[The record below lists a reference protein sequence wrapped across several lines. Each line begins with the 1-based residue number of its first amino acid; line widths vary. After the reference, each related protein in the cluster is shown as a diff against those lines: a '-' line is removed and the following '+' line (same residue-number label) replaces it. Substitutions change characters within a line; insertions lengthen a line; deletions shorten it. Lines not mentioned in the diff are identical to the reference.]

1 MAPDAPAPSPEKMEF
16 RAEVRQLLDILAHSL
31 YTDREIFLRELISNA
46 SDALNRLQFETLTNR
61 DVLDPDAELK
71 ITITGSEDGKTLT
84 IADTGIGLN
93 HDELIANLGTIA
105 HSGAAAFLESLKEG
119 AQAGAKIAD
128 IIGRFGV
135 GFYSALMVADEITVT
150 SRSYRPDEAAW
161 SWTTQ
166 GGDTYTVAPADK
178 AERGTTITLKLK
190 DDAGEFAK
198 DWRLEQIIHKH
209 SDFVAFP
216 IYAGGKVVNRQTA
229 IWRQTPSSVGEEQAN
244 DFYRQLTLE
253 FEPPLLRAHLNTD
266 APVQLYAMLFIPAK
280 GERGILAARKE
291 DGLKLYSRKVLIQE
305 YCKDLLPNHFR
316 FVQGVVDSEDLPL
329 NVSRETVQSNK
340 VMERIKTA
348 LTHKLIDEL
357 KKLAADDKEK
367 YARFWNEFGVFIK
380 EGVALDQAGREKL
393 WPLLR
398 FRSSRTT
405 GDDWVSLTDYVG
417 RIQPAQKA
425 IYYLLA
431 DSVGSAAVS
440 PHLDYFRRHNQEVL
454 YLTDPIDNF
463 MLSGL
468 REYEGFKV
476 QSVDDPTLD
485 LPQDEDGRADPAE
498 TASAEFEGLIARIKT
513 QLGEKVVDVRASDR
527 LVDSPARLVAPDAS
541 AAQEMVRIK
550 RLLNKDFEMPRRIF
564 EINRRHALIRRL
576 ADLVAGNESESLVAV
591 CVDQLYESALL
602 VEGLH
607 PNPAEML
614 PRIQQLMEAAVDKHL
629 QTK

>member
-367 YARFWNEFGVFIK
+367 YARFWNEFGVFVK

-431 DSVGSAAVS
+431 DSVGSAALS
-440 PHLDYFRRHNQEVL
+440 PHLDYFRRHNQEVV

-485 LPQDEDGRADPAE
+485 LPKDEDKADKAE
-498 TASAEFEGLIARIKT
+498 SASPEVEGLIARIKT

-541 AAQEMVRIK
+541 AAQEMVRIR
-550 RLLNKDFEMPRRIF
+550 RLLNKDFEMPRRVF
-564 EINRRHALIRRL
+564 EINRHHALIRRL
-576 ADLVAGNESESLVAV
+576 ADLVARNESEPLAAI
-591 CVDQLYESALL
+591 CVDQLYENALL

-614 PRIQQLMEAAVDKHL
+614 PRIQQIMEAAVDKHL

>member
-1 MAPDAPAPSPEKMEF
+1 MTTDTPSAEKIEF

-71 ITITGSEDGKTLT
+71 ITVTGSEDGKTLT
-84 IADTGIGLN
+84 ISDTGIGMN
-93 HDELIANLGTIA
+93 HEELIANLGTIA

-119 AQAGAKIAD
+119 AKAGD

-150 SRSYRPDEAAW
+150 SRSYRPNEAAW
-161 SWTTQ
+161 AWTTQ
-166 GGDTYTVAPADK
+166 GGDTYTITPADK
-178 AERGTTITLKLK
+178 TDRGTTITLKLK
-190 DDAGEFAK
+190 DDAGDFAK
-198 DWRLEQIIHKH
+198 DWRLEQVIHKH

-216 IYAGGKVVNRQTA
+216 IYLKDKAVNRQTA
-229 IWRQTPSSVGEEQAN
+229 IWRQTVASVADEQAN

-253 FEPPLLRAHLNTD
+253 FEQPLLRAHLNTD
-266 APVQLYAMLFIPAK
+266 APVQIYAMLFVPAK
-280 GERGILAARKE
+280 AERGLLAARRE
-291 DGLKLYSRKVLIQE
+291 DGLKLYSRKVLIQD

-340 VMERIKTA
+340 VMERLKTA

-367 YARFWNEFGVFIK
+367 YAKFWNEFGPYVK
-380 EGVALDQAGREKL
+380 EGMAMDATGREKL
-393 WPLLR
+393 LPLLR
-398 FRSSRTT
+398 FHSSRTEN
-405 GDDWVSLTDYVG
+405 DLVSLSEYVG
-417 RIQPAQKA
+417 RIQPAQKS

-431 DSVGSAAVS
+431 DSAGSAAIS
-440 PHLDYFRRHNQEVL
+440 PHLDYFRRQDIEVL

-463 MLSGL
+463 MLAGL
-468 REYEGFKV
+468 REYEGFQI

-485 LPQDEDGRADPAE
+485 LPPSEEEVKSEEPETPAG
-498 TASAEFEGLIARIKT
+498 EFEGLVAKFKER
-513 QLGEKVVDVRASDR
+513 LGDKVVDVRASER
-527 LVDSPARLVAPDAS
+527 LVDSPARLVAPDGN
-541 AAQEMVRIK
+541 AAQEMARIR
-550 RLLNKDFEMPRRIF
+550 RLLNQDFEMPKRVL
-564 EINRRHALIRRL
+564 EINRRHGLIRRL
-576 ADLVAGNESESLVAV
+576 AELAAQPESGPLLTA
-591 CVDQLYESALL
+591 CIDQLYEGSLL
-602 VEGLH
+602 IEGLH

-614 PRIQQLMEAAVDKHL
+614 PRIQQLMEAAVGIPKS
-629 QTK
+629 Q

>member
-1 MAPDAPAPSPEKMEF
+1 MTTETPSTEKIEF

-71 ITITGSEDGKTLT
+71 ITVTGSEDGKTLS
-84 IADTGIGLN
+84 ISDTGIGMN

-105 HSGAAAFLESLKEG
+105 HSGAAAFLESLQG
-119 AQAGAKIAD
+119 GAKASD

-150 SRSYRPDEAAW
+150 SRSYRPNEAAW
-161 SWTTQ
+161 TWSTQ
-166 GGDTYTVAPADK
+166 GGDTYTITPADK
-178 AERGTTITLKLK
+178 TDRGTTVTLKLK
-190 DDAGEFAK
+190 DDAGDFAK
-198 DWRLEQIIHKH
+198 DWRLEQVIHKH

-216 IYAGGKVVNRQTA
+216 IYLKDNAQAVNRQTA
-229 IWRQTPSSVGEEQAN
+229 IWRQTAASVTDEQAN

-266 APVQLYAMLFIPAK
+266 APVQIYAMLFIPAK
-280 GERGILAARKE
+280 SERGILAARKE
-291 DGLKLYSRKVLIQE
+291 DGLKLYSRKVLIQD

-316 FVQGVVDSEDLPL
+316 FVQGVADSEDLPL

-367 YARFWNEFGVFIK
+367 YATFWNEFGVYIK
-380 EGVALDQAGREKL
+380 EGMAMDAAGREKL
-393 WPLLR
+393 LPLLR
-398 FRSSRTT
+398 FRSSKP
-405 GDDWVSLTDYVG
+405 GQGEIVSLSEYVG
-417 RIQPAQKA
+417 RIQPAQKV

-431 DSVGSAAVS
+431 DSAGSAAIS
-440 PHLDYFRRHNQEVL
+440 PHLDYFRRRNIEVL
-454 YLTDPIDNF
+454 YLTDPIDHF
-463 MLSGL
+463 MLAGL
-468 REYEGFKV
+468 REYEGFQI

-485 LPQDEDGRADPAE
+485 LPPSEDEPKAEEAE
-498 TASAEFEGLIARIKT
+498 TPAGEFEGLVAKFKAR
-513 QLGEKVVDVRASDR
+513 LGDKVVDVRASER
-527 LVDSPARLVAPDAS
+527 LVDSPARLVAPPEGAN

-550 RLLNKDFEMPRRIF
+550 RLLNQDFEMPKRVL
-564 EINRRHALIRRL
+564 EINRRHGLIRRL
-576 ADLVAGNESESLVAV
+576 AELAAQPESELLLA
-591 CVDQLYESALL
+591 CLDQLYEGALL
-602 VEGLH
+602 IEGLH
-607 PNPAEML
+607 PNPTEML
-614 PRIQQLMEAAVDKHL
+614 PRIQQLMEAAVGNPKS
-629 QTK
+629 QA

>member
-1 MAPDAPAPSPEKMEF
+1 MTTETPSTEKIEF

-71 ITITGSEDGKTLT
+71 ITVAGSEDGKTLT
-84 IADTGIGLN
+84 ISDTGIGMN

-105 HSGAAAFLESLKEG
+105 HSGAAAFLESLKG
-119 AQAGAKIAD
+119 GAKASD

-150 SRSYRPDEAAW
+150 SRSYRPNEAAW
-161 SWTTQ
+161 AWTTQ
-166 GGDTYTVAPADK
+166 GGDTYTIAPVDK
-178 AERGTTITLKLK
+178 AERGTTATLKLK
-190 DDAGEFAK
+190 DDAGDFAK
-198 DWRLEQIIHKH
+198 DWRLEQVIHKH

-216 IYAGGKVVNRQTA
+216 IYLKDKVVNRQTA
-229 IWRQTPSSVGEEQAN
+229 IWRQTAASVTDEQAN

-266 APVQLYAMLFIPAK
+266 APVQIYAMLFVPAK
-280 GERGILAARKE
+280 SERGILAARRE
-291 DGLKLYSRKVLIQE
+291 DGLKLYSRKVLIQD

-316 FVQGVVDSEDLPL
+316 FVQGVADSEDLPL

-367 YARFWNEFGVFIK
+367 YATFWNEFGVYVK
-380 EGVALDQAGREKL
+380 EGMAMDATGREKL
-393 WPLLR
+393 LPLLR
-398 FRSSRTT
+398 FHSSKTEN
-405 GDDWVSLTDYVG
+405 DLVSLSEYVG
-417 RIQPAQKA
+417 RIQPSQKA

-431 DSVGSAAVS
+431 DSAGSAAIS
-440 PHLDYFRRHNQEVL
+440 PHLDYFRRHNIEVL

-463 MLSGL
+463 MLAGL
-468 REYEGFKV
+468 REYEGFQV

-485 LPQDEDGRADPAE
+485 LPKDEPKAEEAE
-498 TASAEFEGLIARIKT
+498 TPAGEFEGLVAKFKER
-513 QLGEKVVDVRASDR
+513 LGDKVVDVRASER
-527 LVDSPARLVAPDAS
+527 LVDSPARLVTPDGQ
-541 AAQEMVRIK
+541 AAQEMARIK
-550 RLLNKDFEMPRRIF
+550 RLLNQDFEMPKRVL
-564 EINRRHALIRRL
+564 EINRRHGLIRRL
-576 ADLVAGNESESLVAV
+576 AELAAQPESALLQT
-591 CVDQLYESALL
+591 CIDQLYESALL
-602 VEGLH
+602 IEGLH

-614 PRIQQLMEAAVDKHL
+614 PRIQQLMEAAVRR
-629 QTK
+629 

>member
-1 MAPDAPAPSPEKMEF
+1 MTLETPPAEKIEF

-71 ITITGSEDGKTLT
+71 ITVAGSEDGKTLT
-84 IADTGIGLN
+84 VSDTGIGMN

-105 HSGAAAFLESLKEG
+105 HSGAAAFLESLKG
-119 AQAGAKIAD
+119 GAKAGD

-150 SRSYRPDEAAW
+150 SRSYRPNDAAW
-161 SWTTQ
+161 AWTTQ
-166 GGDTYTVAPADK
+166 GGDTYTITPADK
-178 AERGTTITLKLK
+178 TDRGTTVTLKLK
-190 DDAGEFAK
+190 DDAGDFAK
-198 DWRLEQIIHKH
+198 DWRLEQVIHKH

-216 IYAGGKVVNRQTA
+216 IYLKDKTVNRQAA
-229 IWRQTPSSVGEEQAN
+229 IWRQTAASVTDEQAN

-266 APVQLYAMLFIPAK
+266 APVQIYAMLFIPAK
-280 GERGILAARKE
+280 AERGTLRVAARKE
-291 DGLKLYSRKVLIQE
+291 DGLKLYSRKVLIQD

-316 FVQGVVDSEDLPL
+316 FVQGVADSEDLPL

-367 YARFWNEFGVFIK
+367 YAKFWNEFGVYIK
-380 EGVALDQAGREKL
+380 EGMAMDAAGREKL
-393 WPLLR
+393 LPLLR
-398 FRSSRTT
+398 FHASRTENEL
-405 GDDWVSLTDYVG
+405 VSLSDYVG
-417 RIQPAQKA
+417 RVQPAQKA

-431 DSVGSAAVS
+431 DSAGSAAIS
-440 PHLDYFRRHNQEVL
+440 PHLDYFRRQNIEVL
-454 YLTDPIDNF
+454 YFTDPIDHF
-463 MLSGL
+463 MLAGL
-468 REYEGFKV
+468 REYESFQI

-485 LPQDEDGRADPAE
+485 LPRDEPKAEEAE
-498 TASAEFEGLIARIKT
+498 TPAGEFEGLVAKFKAR
-513 QLGEKVVDVRASDR
+513 LGDKVVDVRASER
-527 LVDSPARLVAPDAS
+527 LVDSPARLVAPDAQ

-550 RLLNKDFEMPRRIF
+550 RLLNQDFEMPKRVL
-564 EINRRHALIRRL
+564 EINRRHGLIRRL
-576 ADLVAGNESESLVAV
+576 AELAAQSESESLLEA
-591 CVDQLYESALL
+591 CIDQLYEGSLL
-602 VEGLH
+602 IEGLH

-614 PRIQQLMEAAVDKHL
+614 PRIQQLMEAAVGGTPKS
-629 QTK
+629 Q